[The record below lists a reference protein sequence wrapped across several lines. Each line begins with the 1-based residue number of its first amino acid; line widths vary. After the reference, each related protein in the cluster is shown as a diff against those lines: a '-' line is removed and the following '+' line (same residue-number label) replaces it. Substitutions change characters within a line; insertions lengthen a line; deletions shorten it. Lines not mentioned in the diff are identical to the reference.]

1 MAAAAAMQHVV
12 LIVNRECIRSVDIPA
27 YINLL
32 SAMCTY
38 TIVPIQIMPC
48 KNAYYV

>member
-12 LIVNRECIRSVDIPA
+12 LIINRECIRFVDIPA

-38 TIVPIQIMPC
+38 TTVPIQIAM
-48 KNAYYV
+48 